1 MYIYKTFEKLFLLF
15 LYIYNLPCFFMGL
28 SLNRLLK
35 YWVVT
40 FIVDK
45 FMNFKTVDS
54 RTIISQVQ
62 EF

>member
-1 MYIYKTFEKLFLLF
+1 M
-15 LYIYNLPCFFMGL
+15 FFMGL

-62 EF
+62 EFQLILHAC